1 MLYKVKV
8 DFLVNTDNEQ
18 QINGIFGDAIIRGS
32 KAHKILDIH
41 QLDQA
46 EIEKFYSYFGG
57 KLLKIPSPFEAESE
71 TE

>member
-32 KAHKILDIH
+32 KAYKILDIH
-41 QLDQA
+41 KLDQA
-46 EIEKFYSYFGG
+46 ETEKFYSYFGG
-57 KLLKIPSPFEAESE
+57 ELLGIPSPFEEE

>member
-57 KLLKIPSPFEAESE
+57 KLLKIPSPFEAE